1 MYWFWNDPF
10 RYLYIYDEIYQEV
23 KYVRITN
30 DSEIIPKDYKITR
43 IGKYHTIY
51 SKGGCYDILLFP
63 VVDIERAKVHLM
75 TKYNQ
80 QVFKEMYDRENSFS
94 KKFYNFLDRLF
105 KRQVL
110 SIKRF

>member
-1 MYWFWNDPF
+1 MWLWWNDPF
-10 RYLYIYDEIYQEV
+10 RYLYIYDEIYQGV

-51 SKGGCYDILLFP
+51 SKEGCYDILLFP
-63 VVDIERAKVHLM
+63 VIDIDKVRAHLV

-80 QVFKEMYDRENSFS
+80 KVFKEMYDVENSFF
-94 KKFYNFLDRLF
+94 KKFLKFFN
-105 KRQVL
+105 
-110 SIKRF
+110 IKWKNHLLIGNS